1 MSSAEAAQWFGK
13 ILERY
18 GFATVVACALL
29 FFLRQDIVLPLVDEH
44 RSFLREMVE
53 SQQELTRAMNEQ
65 TRILYAIYRREPVYS
80 YESLPDF
87 AGGTD
92 PDDTQPQN

>member
-1 MSSAEAAQWFGK
+1 MSSEEAAAWFGR

-29 FFLRQDIVLPLVDEH
+29 FFLRKDIVLPLVQEH
-44 RSFLREMVE
+44 REFLGEMVE

-65 TRILYAIYRREPVYS
+65 TRILYAMQIGDRVYS
-80 YESLPDF
+80 FEQPDF
-87 AGGTD
+87 AGD
-92 PDDTQPQN
+92 PDDATNEN

>member
-1 MSSAEAAQWFGK
+1 MSSEEAVAWFGK

-65 TRILYAIYRREPVYS
+65 TSILYAIHRGERVYS
-80 YESLPDF
+80 FGTTTPDF
-87 AGGTD
+87 AGD
-92 PDDTQPQN
+92 PDDATPQN

>member
-1 MSSAEAAQWFGK
+1 MSSEEAAQWFGR

-29 FFLRQDIVLPLVDEH
+29 YFLRQDIVLPLVDEH
-44 RSFLREMVE
+44 RSFLRDMVE
-53 SQQELTRAMNEQ
+53 SQQELTKAMNEQ
-65 TRILYAIYRREPVYS
+65 TRILYTMQRGERVYS
-80 YESLPDF
+80 FGTVPDF

-92 PDDTQPQN
+92 PDDAQPQN

>member
-1 MSSAEAAQWFGK
+1 MSSEEAVAWFGK

-29 FFLRQDIVLPLVDEH
+29 FFLRQDIVLPLVEEH

-92 PDDTQPQN
+92 PDDAQPQN